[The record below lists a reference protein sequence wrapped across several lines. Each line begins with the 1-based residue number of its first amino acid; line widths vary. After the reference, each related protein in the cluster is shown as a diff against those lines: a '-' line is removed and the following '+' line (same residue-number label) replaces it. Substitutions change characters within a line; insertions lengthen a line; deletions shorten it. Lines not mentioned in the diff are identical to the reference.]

1 MWKFWKLSHVFD
13 KHFRESKSFAKQV
26 PKKLTSRNIFLVRIF
41 HFSHFDYVCFT
52 EYAKGLSK
60 FFGLHNIN
68 ARNFFPGGS
77 PVMDMLNHQ
86 SGRSSPSGGAGDSK
100 SPTNLEGRPSS
111 R

>member
-1 MWKFWKLSHVFD
+1 MREFFAFLHCDDLCFYRKEYTILKLDFYPNCFKF
-13 KHFRESKSFAKQV
+13 
-26 PKKLTSRNIFLVRIF
+26 
-41 HFSHFDYVCFT
+41 
-52 EYAKGLSK
+52 
-60 FFGLHNIN
+60 HNIN